1 MNVRSL
7 LVVATL
13 AVAFAPVADTRA
25 QETSATKAQKQ
36 MEELKSQQS
45 LDRLRE
51 TRKNLQSAIEK
62 LETVPNA
69 PVPPAGGIPAATP
82 QGAAMQQ
89 IEQALLDVRRAIDE
103 LDVPQDQRQTVLDK
117 LDDAD
122 SAMRMARR
130 PDAEAE
136 RKRLRAALEEV
147 HKEIEVAQEA
157 LPAPSS
163 DER

>member
-1 MNVRSL
+1 MKWINLLFVAAL
-7 LVVATL
+7 LVVAPSVGGL
-13 AVAFAPVADTRA
+13 A
-25 QETSATKAQKQ
+25 QETSAAKAQKQ

-45 LDRLRE
+45 VDRLRE

-62 LETVPNA
+62 LETTGDA
-69 PVPPAGGIPAATP
+69 KPAPAAAGVSQ
-82 QGAAMQQ
+82 QGTALQHV
-89 IEQALLDVRRAIDE
+89 EQALLDVRRAIDE
-103 LDVPQDQRQTVLDK
+103 LDVSQAQRQTVLDK

-122 SAMRMARR
+122 SAMRMARQ

-136 RKRLRAALEEV
+136 RKRLRVALEEV

>member
-62 LETVPNA
+62 LETVPNT

-147 HKEIEVAQEA
+147 HKEIEVAQET